1 VALIG
6 RLGVDARTQGLR
18 VGERLLADAFSR
30 IVLASQ
36 QIACMGVIVDAKNE
50 RAVGFYLKYGFALL
64 ETESVFPR
72 RMFLPMAT
80 ILESLD
86 DGP

>member
-1 VALIG
+1 
-6 RLGVDARTQGLR
+6 
-18 VGERLLADAFSR
+18 
-30 IVLASQ
+30 
-36 QIACMGVIVDAKNE
+36 MIVDAKNE